1 MDLSGRMKKTRKEL
15 KLSQADFGAKIGVS
29 RDVIN
34 NIELNRL
41 NTLPNDI
48 LLKHICNTFN
58 INYSWLVDGVG
69 EQFVDFQG
77 DILAD
82 FARKYDL
89 DEEDVII
96 VESYAKLPPNEREAI
111 KALFIEFAKKIKR

>member
-1 MDLSGRMKKTRKEL
+1 MDLGGRMKKIRKEL

-41 NTLPNDI
+41 KTPPGDI

-58 INYSWLVDGVG
+58 INYSWLANGIGD
-69 EQFVDFQG
+69 DFIG
-77 DILAD
+77 FPETILAD
-82 FARKYDL
+82 FAREYDL
-89 DEEDVII
+89 DEEDMKI
-96 VESYAKLPPNEREAI
+96 VESYAKLPPNERETI
-111 KALFIEFAKKIKR
+111 KALFIEFAK